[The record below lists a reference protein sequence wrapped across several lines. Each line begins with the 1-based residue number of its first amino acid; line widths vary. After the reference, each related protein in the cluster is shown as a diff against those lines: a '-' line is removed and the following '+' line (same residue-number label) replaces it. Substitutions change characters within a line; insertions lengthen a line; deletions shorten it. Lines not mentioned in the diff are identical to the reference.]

1 VITFPQPVE
10 LSREIMNAM
19 FYMEQ
24 HYVEELHIAEA
35 PFQKGKA

>member
-1 VITFPQPVE
+1 
-10 LSREIMNAM
+10 MDAM